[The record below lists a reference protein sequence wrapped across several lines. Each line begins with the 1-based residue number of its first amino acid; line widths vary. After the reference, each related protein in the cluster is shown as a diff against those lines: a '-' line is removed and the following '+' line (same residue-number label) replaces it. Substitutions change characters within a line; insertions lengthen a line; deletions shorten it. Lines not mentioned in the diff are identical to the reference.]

1 MSAWLMFTLWLR
13 IGAQSFGGG
22 VATQFL
28 IHKTFVQQHSVI
40 GDDEFTRLFAICQ
53 IAPGINLFALAILIA
68 NKLAGFAGIVAA
80 LAGML
85 LPSVS
90 ITLLMT
96 AGYAQFK
103 DSPIMQA
110 AVRGI
115 TPAITALGVVMCW
128 KLVSPVVFAPASR
141 RRFPQ
146 AFAFLLM
153 ALCLILV
160 AVFNLPTFAVYL
172 VAGVLGALAAW
183 LNKNRFVFLNH
194 GLAPLLPALP
204 QICLAVYRR
213 LRPAAHLAR

>member
-1 MSAWLMFTLWLR
+1 MAPAMTAWTLFTLWLR

-28 IHKTFVQQHSVI
+28 IHKTFVQQRGALS
-40 GDDEFTRLFAICQ
+40 DDEFTQLFAICQ
-53 IAPGINLFALAILIA
+53 IAPGINLFALAILIG
-68 NKLAGFAGIVAA
+68 NKLAGFAGILAT

-96 AGYAQFK
+96 AAYAQFK
-103 DSPIMQA
+103 DSPIMHA

-115 TPAITALGVVMCW
+115 TPAVTALGVVMCW
-128 KLVSPVVFAPASR
+128 KLVRPILFAPAAR

-172 VAGVLGALAAW
+172 TAGGLAALAAT
-183 LNKNRFVFLNH
+183 LT
-194 GLAPLLPALP
+194 ALR
-204 QICLAVYRR
+204 IGKE
-213 LRPAAHLAR
+213 

>member
-1 MSAWLMFTLWLR
+1 MAARVSAFTLFTLWLR

-28 IHKTFVQQHSVI
+28 IQKTFVQQRAVLT
-40 GDDEFTRLFAICQ
+40 DEEFTRLFAICQ
-53 IAPGINLFALAILIA
+53 IAPGVNLFALAILIG
-68 NKLAGFAGIVAA
+68 NKLAGFAGILAA

-103 DSPIMQA
+103 DSSIMQA

-115 TPAITALGVVMCW
+115 TPAVTALGVVMCW
-128 KLVSPVVFAPASR
+128 KLVRPVLLAPASH

-146 AFAFLLM
+146 VLGFGLM
-153 ALCLILV
+153 ALCLTLV
-160 AVFNLPTFAVYL
+160 AAFNVPTFAVYL
-172 VAGVLGALAAW
+172 IAGGLGALAAS
-183 LNKNRFVFLNH
+183 LTVLRF
-194 GLAPLLPALP
+194 GKE
-204 QICLAVYRR
+204 
-213 LRPAAHLAR
+213 

>member
-1 MSAWLMFTLWLR
+1 MAPAMTAWTLFALWLR

-28 IHKTFVQQHSVI
+28 IHKTFVQQRGALS
-40 GDDEFTRLFAICQ
+40 DDEFTRLFAICQ
-53 IAPGINLFALAILIA
+53 IAPGINLFAFAILIG
-68 NKLAGFAGIVAA
+68 NKLAGFAGIGAA

-96 AGYAQFK
+96 AAYAQFK

-115 TPAITALGVVMCW
+115 TPAVTALGVVMCW
-128 KLVSPVVFAPASR
+128 KLVRPILLGSAVR

-172 VAGVLGALAAW
+172 IAGVLAALAAW
-183 LNKNRFVFLNH
+183 RFGIQGSNPSKGFD
-194 GLAPLLPALP
+194 P
-204 QICLAVYRR
+204 
-213 LRPAAHLAR
+213 